1 MNFKF
6 NLNLLSQYRTPLMG
20 LAALMIVVCHA
31 PSYGVEMPEAI
42 AGLLGRGG
50 LGVDI
55 FLFLSGLGCW
65 YSLSKGPSLGSWYS
79 KRFMRIFVPYL
90 LMQIP
95 FWLWRLLDGTFSLP
109 HELLVF
115 STIGFWLYHVG
126 AWYVAL
132 LVPLYLLTPPLFRLL
147 QNKYRGLIAIL
158 LVVVLVIVCM
168 LPIEQLSGVTH
179 EVLSNLQWSFG
190 RVPSFIIGMALAPLV
205 KNDVKFNAV
214 LLIVLPLVVY
224 VLIHEF
230 IDKDTPSQW
239 CLVLPVMIVLTFF
252 LKWMKETGFVYRFI
266 SWMGIVSLESYLAN
280 IYLCQTI
287 KDTLSA
293 LRDKF
298 QLLYGGYSEYVI
310 VILLGMLFALI
321 VNRASRLL
329 LVGFEHRVEAK

>member
-6 NLNLLSQYRTPLMG
+6 DLNLLSQYRTPLMG

-31 PSYGVEMPEAI
+31 PSYGVEMPRLI
-42 AGLLGRGG
+42 ASLLGRGG

-55 FLFLSGLGCW
+55 FLFLSGIGCW
-65 YSLSKGPSLGSWYS
+65 YSLSKGTTPGSWYS

-90 LMQIP
+90 FMQIP
-95 FWLWRLLDGTFSLP
+95 FWLWQLLDGTFSLP

-158 LVVVLVIVCM
+158 LIVVLVIVCM
-168 LPIEQLSGVTH
+168 LPIEQFRGVTH
-179 EVLSNLQWSFG
+179 EVLSNLQWAFG

-205 KNDVKFNAV
+205 KKGVKINAI
-214 LLIVLPLVVY
+214 LLIVLPLVFY
-224 VLIHEF
+224 VLVHEF
-230 IDKDTPSQW
+230 IDKNTPTQW
-239 CLVLPVMIVLTFF
+239 CLVVPAMIVLTIF
-252 LKWMKETGFVYRFI
+252 LKLIKETGFLYRFI

-280 IYLCQTI
+280 IYLCQALKT
-287 KDTLSA
+287 TVQS
-293 LRDKF
+293 LRDSSPLF
-298 QLLYGGYSEYVI
+298 SGGYLEYTI
-310 VILLGMLFALI
+310 VIFGGILLAWI
-321 VNRASRLL
+321 VNKVSKKVAENIRITS
-329 LVGFEHRVEAK
+329 

>member
-1 MNFKF
+1 MRIQFDLRF
-6 NLNLLSQYRTPLMG
+6 LSIYRTQLMG

-31 PSYGVEMPEAI
+31 PSYGVEMPEAVD
-42 AGLLGRGG
+42 GLLRRGG

-55 FLFLSGLGCW
+55 FLLLSGLGCW
-65 YSLSKGPSLGSWYS
+65 YSLSKGQTLRSWYS

-90 LMQIP
+90 FMQIP
-95 FWLWRLLDGTFSLP
+95 FWFWQLLDGTFSLP

-158 LVVVLVIVCM
+158 LIVVLVIVCM
-168 LPIEQLSGVTH
+168 LPIEQFRGVTH
-179 EVLSNLQWSFG
+179 EVLSNLQWAFG

-280 IYLCQTI
+280 IYLCQALKT
-287 KDTLSA
+287 TVQP
-293 LRDKF
+293 LRDSSPLF
-298 QLLYGGYSEYVI
+298 SGGYLEYTI
-310 VILLGMLFALI
+310 VIFGGILLAWI
-321 VNRASRLL
+321 VNEVSKKVAENIKITS
-329 LVGFEHRVEAK
+329 